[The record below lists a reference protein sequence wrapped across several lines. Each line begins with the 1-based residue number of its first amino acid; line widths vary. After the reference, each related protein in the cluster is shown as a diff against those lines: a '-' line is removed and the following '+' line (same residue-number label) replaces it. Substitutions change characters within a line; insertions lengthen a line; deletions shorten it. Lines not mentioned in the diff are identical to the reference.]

1 MSELNKRI
9 LTSVIISTLLIVS
22 FFSYFLLTFVLL
34 LILYLLFY
42 EFFHIFNKIFTNN
55 KIKLYLILSCNLIFV
70 TTITL
75 YVWVIFTSNNLSNK
89 IFLLLVFTIT
99 VSSDVGG
106 YFFGKLFK
114 GKKLTKISPNK
125 TYSGLFGAYLLSLIS
140 SYSIF
145 NSFYNIHF
153 IIFSSLIISS
163 ISQSGDIFISFLKRK
178 ANFKNTGSIL
188 PGHGGLLDRLDGVI
202 FSLPVSYILINL
214 L

>member
-34 LILYLLFY
+34 LILYLLFF
-42 EFFHIFNKIFTNN
+42 EFFQIFNKIFTNN

-178 ANFKNTGSIL
+178 ANLKNTGSIL

>member
-42 EFFHIFNKIFTNN
+42 EFFQIFNKIFTNN

-178 ANFKNTGSIL
+178 ANLKNTGSIL

>member
-1 MSELNKRI
+1 M
-9 LTSVIISTLLIVS
+9 
-22 FFSYFLLTFVLL
+22 
-34 LILYLLFY
+34 
-42 EFFHIFNKIFTNN
+42 
-55 KIKLYLILSCNLIFV
+55 
-70 TTITL
+70 

>member
-42 EFFHIFNKIFTNN
+42 EFFQIFNKIFTNN